1 MCEMKMSGSQ
11 VIDAPR
17 DAVWKG
23 LNDPKVLQQCIPGCE
38 SIVASSPT
46 QMSAKVVLKIGPV
59 KAAFKGS
66 VTLSDIKAPESYRI
80 SGKGEGG
87 FAGFASGGATV
98 KLTSNSPSETLM
110 EYDVDAQVGGKI
122 AALGS
127 RLIDSTASSLA
138 DQFFTRFASLIRQ
151 APAAAAPPK
160 KIKAVK
166 KPAKKPA
173 AKKPAKAKKV
183 AAKAKKKAVKPRKRQ
198 R

>member
-1 MCEMKMSGSQ
+1 MKMSGSQ

-98 KLTSNSPSETLM
+98 KLTATSPSETLM

-122 AALGS
+122 AMLGS
-127 RLIDSTASSLA
+127 RLVDSTAQSLA
-138 DQFFTRFASLIRQ
+138 NQFFDKFA
-151 APAAAAPPK
+151 AVVKKNAAVATPK
-160 KIKAVK
+160 KPKAVK

-173 AKKPAKAKKV
+173 AKKPLKAKKV
-183 AAKAKKKAVKPRKRQ
+183 AAKAKKKPAKKKR
-198 R
+198 

>member
-1 MCEMKMSGSQ
+1 MKMSGSQ
-11 VIDAPR
+11 VIDASR
-17 DAVWKG
+17 EAVWKG
-23 LNDPKVLQQCIPGCE
+23 LNNPKVLQQCIPGCE
-38 SIVASSPT
+38 SIEASSPT

-59 KAAFKGS
+59 KASFRGA

-98 KLTSNSPSETLM
+98 KLTANSPSETLM

-138 DQFFTRFASLIRQ
+138 DRFFTKFASLIKE
-151 APAAAAPPK
+151 APAAAPK
-160 KIKAVK
+160 KIKAFK
-166 KPAKKPA
+166 KPAKKPV
-173 AKKPAKAKKV
+173 AKKPAKLKKV
-183 AAKAKKKAVKPRKRQ
+183 AAKTKKRAAKSRSR
-198 R
+198 

>member
-1 MCEMKMSGSQ
+1 MKMSGSQ

-98 KLTSNSPSETLM
+98 KLTATSPSETLM

-122 AALGS
+122 AMLGS
-127 RLIDSTASSLA
+127 RLVDSTAQSLA
-138 DQFFTRFASLIRQ
+138 NQFFERFASVVKQ
-151 APAAAAPPK
+151 SAAAVPK
-160 KIKAVK
+160 KPKAKAAK

-173 AKKPAKAKKV
+173 AKKPVKAKKV
-183 AAKAKKKAVKPRKRQ
+183 AAKAKKNPAKKKR
-198 R
+198 

>member
-1 MCEMKMSGSQ
+1 MKMSGSQ

-17 DAVWKG
+17 EAVWKG

-98 KLTSNSPSETLM
+98 KLTANSPSETLM

-122 AALGS
+122 AMLGS
-127 RLIDSTASSLA
+127 RLVDSTAQSLA
-138 DQFFTRFASLIRQ
+138 NQFFDKFAAVVKQS
-151 APAAAAPPK
+151 AAAARRK
-160 KIKAVK
+160 SQR
-166 KPAKKPA
+166 
-173 AKKPAKAKKV
+173 
-183 AAKAKKKAVKPRKRQ
+183 PRRSRSLRKNQRQ
-198 R
+198 KSR

>member
-1 MCEMKMSGSQ
+1 MKMSGSQ

-98 KLTSNSPSETLM
+98 KLTATSPSETLM

-122 AALGS
+122 AMLGS
-127 RLIDSTASSLA
+127 RLVDSTAQSLA
-138 DQFFTRFASLIRQ
+138 NQFFERFASVVKQ
-151 APAAAAPPK
+151 SAAAVPK
-160 KIKAVK
+160 KPKAKAAK

-183 AAKAKKKAVKPRKRQ
+183 AAKAKKKTAKKMKR
-198 R
+198 

>member
-1 MCEMKMSGSQ
+1 MKMSGSQ

-23 LNDPKVLQQCIPGCE
+23 LNNPKVLQQCIPGCE
-38 SIVASSPT
+38 SIEASSPT
-46 QMSAKVVLKIGPV
+46 QMKAKVVLKIGPV
-59 KAAFKGS
+59 KASFTGA

-98 KLTSNSPSETLM
+98 KLTANSATETLM

-127 RLIDSTASSLA
+127 RLIDSTATSLA
-138 DQFFTRFASLIRQ
+138 EQFFSKFANLIKQ
-151 APAAAAPPK
+151 APATAPK
-160 KIKAVK
+160 KVKAVK

-173 AKKPAKAKKV
+173 AKKPVKAKKV
-183 AAKAKKKAVKPRKRQ
+183 AAKLKKKAAKSRKR
-198 R
+198 

>member
-1 MCEMKMSGSQ
+1 MKMSGSQ

-17 DAVWKG
+17 EAVWKG

-80 SGKGEGG
+80 SGRGEGG

-98 KLTSNSPSETLM
+98 KLTANGGSETLM

-138 DQFFTRFASLIRQ
+138 NQFFDKFAALVKKD
-151 APAAAAPPK
+151 AAAAAPKKPK
-160 KIKAVK
+160 AIK

-173 AKKPAKAKKV
+173 AKNPVKAKKV
-183 AAKAKKKAVKPRKRQ
+183 AAKAKKKPAKAKKR
-198 R
+198 

>member
-1 MCEMKMSGSQ
+1 MKMSGSQ

-98 KLTSNSPSETLM
+98 KLTATSPSETLM

-122 AALGS
+122 AMLGS
-127 RLIDSTASSLA
+127 RLVDSTAQSLA
-138 DQFFTRFASLIRQ
+138 NQFFERFASVVKQ
-151 APAAAAPPK
+151 SAAAVPK
-160 KIKAVK
+160 KPKAKAAK

-183 AAKAKKKAVKPRKRQ
+183 AAKAKKKPAKKKR
-198 R
+198 

>member
-1 MCEMKMSGSQ
+1 MKMSGSQ
-11 VIDAPR
+11 VIQAPR
-17 DAVWKG
+17 VAVWKG

-59 KAAFKGS
+59 KAAFKGA

-98 KLTSNSPSETLM
+98 KLTANSPSETLM

-122 AALGS
+122 AMLGS
-127 RLIDSTASSLA
+127 RLVDSTAQSLA
-138 DQFFTRFASLIRQ
+138 NQFFDKFATVIKQ
-151 APAAAAPPK
+151 APAPK
-160 KIKAVK
+160 KPKAK
-166 KPAKKPA
+166 A
-173 AKKPAKAKKV
+173 AKKPVKAKKV
-183 AAKAKKKAVKPRKRQ
+183 AAKAKKKPAKKKR
-198 R
+198 

>member
-1 MCEMKMSGSQ
+1 MKMSGSQ

-17 DAVWKG
+17 EAVWKG

-59 KAAFKGS
+59 KASFTGS

-98 KLTSNSPSETLM
+98 KLTENSASETLM
-110 EYDVDAQVGGKI
+110 EYEVDAQVGGKI
-122 AALGS
+122 AMLGS
-127 RLIDSTASSLA
+127 RLVDSTAQSLA
-138 DQFFTRFASLIRQ
+138 NQFFDKFA
-151 APAAAAPPK
+151 AVVKKEAATSAPK
-160 KIKAVK
+160 KPKAKAVK

-173 AKKPAKAKKV
+173 AKKPVKAKKV
-183 AAKAKKKAVKPRKRQ
+183 AAKPKKKAVKAKKKR
-198 R
+198 

>member
-1 MCEMKMSGSQ
+1 MKMSGSQ

-17 DAVWKG
+17 EAVWKG

-98 KLTSNSPSETLM
+98 KLTATSPSETLM

-122 AALGS
+122 AMLGS
-127 RLIDSTASSLA
+127 RLVDSTAQSLA
-138 DQFFTRFASLIRQ
+138 NQFFDKFATVVNQS
-151 APAAAAPPK
+151 AAASNKPK
-160 KIKAVK
+160 AKVAK

-173 AKKPAKAKKV
+173 AKKLVKAKKV
-183 AAKAKKKAVKPRKRQ
+183 AAKAKKKR
-198 R
+198 

>member
-1 MCEMKMSGSQ
+1 MKMSGSQ

-17 DAVWKG
+17 EAVWKG

-38 SIVASSPT
+38 SIEASSPT
-46 QMSAKVVLKIGPV
+46 QMKAKVVLKIGPV
-59 KAAFKGS
+59 KASFTGA

-98 KLTSNSPSETLM
+98 KLTVNGPSETLM

-127 RLIDSTASSLA
+127 RLIDSTATSLA
-138 DQFFTRFASLIRQ
+138 DQFFTKFASLVKQ
-151 APAAAAPPK
+151 TPTAAPKKPK
-160 KIKAVK
+160 AKT
-166 KPAKKPA
+166 PAKKPA
-173 AKKPAKAKKV
+173 AKKV
-183 AAKAKKKAVKPRKRQ
+183 AAKAQKKTARKR
-198 R
+198 

>member
-1 MCEMKMSGSQ
+1 MKMSGSQ

-17 DAVWKG
+17 DAVWNG

-46 QMSAKVVLKIGPV
+46 QMKAKVVLKIGPV
-59 KAAFKGS
+59 KASFTGA

-98 KLTSNSPSETLM
+98 KLTANNPNETLM

-127 RLIDSTASSLA
+127 RLIDSTATSLA
-138 DQFFTRFASLIRQ
+138 DQFFGKFASLVKQ
-151 APAAAAPPK
+151 APAAPK
-160 KIKAVK
+160 KVKAVK
-166 KPAKKPA
+166 KPAKKPT
-173 AKKPAKAKKV
+173 AKKPAKAKKI
-183 AAKAKKKAVKPRKRQ
+183 AAKAKKKVAKSRKR
-198 R
+198 

>member
-1 MCEMKMSGSQ
+1 MSGSQ

-17 DAVWKG
+17 EAVWKG
-23 LNDPKVLQQCIPGCE
+23 LNNPKVLQQCIPGCE

-46 QMSAKVVLKIGPV
+46 QMKAKVVLKIGPV
-59 KAAFKGS
+59 KASFTGA

-98 KLTSNSPSETLM
+98 KLTENSPSETLM

-127 RLIDSTASSLA
+127 RLIDSTATSLA
-138 DQFFTRFASLIRQ
+138 DQFFTKFASLIKQ
-151 APAAAAPPK
+151 APVTAPK
-160 KIKAVK
+160 KVKVTKKPAKRPAVK
-166 KPAKKPA
+166 KPV
-173 AKKPAKAKKV
+173 KAKKV
-183 AAKAKKKAVKPRKRQ
+183 AAKAKKKAARKR
-198 R
+198 

>member
-1 MCEMKMSGSQ
+1 MKMSGSQ

-46 QMSAKVVLKIGPV
+46 QMSAKVVLKIGTV

-66 VTLSDIKAPESYRI
+66 VTLPDIKAPESYRI

-98 KLTSNSPSETLM
+98 KLTATSPSETLM

-122 AALGS
+122 AMLGS
-127 RLIDSTASSLA
+127 RLVDSTAQSLA
-138 DQFFTRFASLIRQ
+138 NQFFERFAAVVKQS
-151 APAAAAPPK
+151 AAAVPK
-160 KIKAVK
+160 KPKAKAAK

-173 AKKPAKAKKV
+173 AKKPVKAKKV
-183 AAKAKKKAVKPRKRQ
+183 AAKAKKKPAKKKR
-198 R
+198 

>member
-1 MCEMKMSGSQ
+1 MKISGSQ
-11 VIDAPR
+11 VIQAPR
-17 DAVWKG
+17 EAVWKG
-23 LNDPKVLQQCIPGCE
+23 LNDPKVLQQSIPGCE
-38 SIVASSPT
+38 SIEASSPT

-59 KAAFKGS
+59 KAAFRGA

-98 KLTSNSPSETLM
+98 KLTANSPSETLM

-127 RLIDSTASSLA
+127 RLIDSTAGSLA
-138 DQFFTRFASLIRQ
+138 DQFFTKFASLIKK
-151 APAAAAPPK
+151 APAAAPK

-166 KPAKKPA
+166 KPAKKPV
-173 AKKPAKAKKV
+173 AKKPAKVKKV
-183 AAKAKKKAVKPRKRQ
+183 AAKTKKKAAKSRSR
-198 R
+198 

>member
-1 MCEMKMSGSQ
+1 MKMSGSQ

-17 DAVWKG
+17 EAVWKG

-38 SIVASSPT
+38 SIVASSLT

-59 KAAFKGS
+59 KASFTGS

-87 FAGFASGGATV
+87 FAGFASGGAMV
-98 KLTSNSPSETLM
+98 KLTANSASETLM

-127 RLIDSTASSLA
+127 RLVDSTAQSLA
-138 DQFFTRFASLIRQ
+138 NQFFDKFAAVVKKDAS
-151 APAAAAPPK
+151 AAAPKKPK
-160 KIKAVK
+160 AKAVK

-173 AKKPAKAKKV
+173 AKKPVKTKKV
-183 AAKAKKKAVKPRKRQ
+183 AAKAGKKPAKKKR
-198 R
+198 